1 MYKVLNILYHASKR
15 QTFML
20 QQNKSLSNSLLNFSI
35 LKKLLDIHKFRNFFL
50 IILPY
55 IAISRSSFKNKKKS
69 RTYVR
74 QIWKILRDKTNLID
88 LRKGTL
94 KKMHWEAT

>member
-1 MYKVLNILYHASKR
+1 MHKVLNILYHTAKR

-20 QQNKSLSNSLLNFSI
+20 QQDKSLSNSLLNFSI
-35 LKKLLDIHKFRNFFL
+35 LKKVLDIHKFRNFFL

-55 IAISRSSFKNKKKS
+55 IAISRALSKIKKS

-74 QIWKILRDKTNLID
+74 QIWKILRDKINLID